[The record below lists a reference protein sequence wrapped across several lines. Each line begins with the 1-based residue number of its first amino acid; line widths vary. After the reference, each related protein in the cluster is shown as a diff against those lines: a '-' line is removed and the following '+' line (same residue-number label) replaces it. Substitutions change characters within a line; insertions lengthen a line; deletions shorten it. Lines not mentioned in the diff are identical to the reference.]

1 MSESNG
7 QAESVKNIIIG
18 TAGHIDHGKTT
29 LISALTGED
38 TDRLKEEKE
47 RGISI
52 DLGFTDLKLS
62 ESIRAGIIDAPG
74 HEKFVK
80 NMLAGA
86 GGVDLALLVI
96 AADEGVM
103 PQTREHLAI
112 LELLSV
118 ERGVIAVSKTDTV
131 DDEWLELVVSDIRD
145 QLQDSFLAEAPL
157 VKVSGVEKQGLD
169 QLKNKLLEQAEK
181 IPAKD
186 AESSTYMPVDRVFTL
201 KGYGTIVTG
210 TLFSGTLKTGENL
223 SLFPREKEVRIRSLQ
238 VHNEQRD
245 TALPG
250 ERVGVNLAGID
261 RGEVERGDV
270 LAEPGS
276 LTSTRF
282 IDCRLNLL
290 PSAPLI
296 LEHGTRIRFHIGARE
311 VIGRAYMIDKEEIF
325 PGESGLVQ
333 YRLEEKVVARHL
345 EDYVVRRYSP
355 VTTIGGGEVIESNPP
370 RRKKLDEEAAR
381 ELEIKEQG
389 SPAERLTL
397 HLELSEAPLSRSE
410 IKKELGFSQ
419 TRLNGLLEKLEKEKR
434 IVRLDRYQDPR
445 WMEFSI
451 YEELRGEIESK
462 LSDYHSRYPLRRGVS
477 RAELRS
483 QISYRANIN
492 ELREITEIME
502 KEGRLDL
509 EDEYISLDGFE
520 VEFFDEA
527 EKLKEK
533 ILEEFE
539 KDKFT
544 PPDRQDLG
552 EKYGQEYGENLLSEV
567 INALEEKNDLTRVAE
582 NIYFSTEAVKLAQK
596 RLREYLQ
603 ENESIEVAEFRDIL
617 NSSRKYSLPLL
628 EYFDQKGFTI
638 RKGDKRYLSGE
649 KSR

>member
-1 MSESNG
+1 MSEFNG

-118 ERGVIAVSKTDTV
+118 ERGVIAVSKIDTV

-223 SLFPREKEVRIRSLQ
+223 SLYPQEKEVRIRSLQ
-238 VHNEQRD
+238 VHNEKRD

-250 ERVGVNLAGID
+250 ERVGVNLASID
-261 RGEVERGDV
+261 RAEVQRGDV

-276 LTSTRF
+276 LTSTCF

-389 SPAERLTL
+389 SPTERLAL

-419 TRLNGLLEKLEKEKR
+419 TRLNSLLEKLEGEKR

-462 LSDYHSRYPLRRGVS
+462 LSDYHSRYPLRRGMS

-483 QISYRANIN
+483 QISYTVNIN
-492 ELREITEIME
+492 ELREITEIMDE
-502 KEGRLDL
+502 EARLNLEG
-509 EDEYISLDGFE
+509 EYISLDGFE

-527 EKLKEK
+527 GKLKEK
-533 ILEEFE
+533 MLEEFE
-539 KDKFT
+539 KNHFT
-544 PPDRQDLG
+544 PPDRQDLE

-567 INALEEKNDLTRVAE
+567 INALEEKNELTRVAE
-582 NIYFSTEAVKLAQK
+582 NIYFATEAVELAKK

-649 KSR
+649 KNR